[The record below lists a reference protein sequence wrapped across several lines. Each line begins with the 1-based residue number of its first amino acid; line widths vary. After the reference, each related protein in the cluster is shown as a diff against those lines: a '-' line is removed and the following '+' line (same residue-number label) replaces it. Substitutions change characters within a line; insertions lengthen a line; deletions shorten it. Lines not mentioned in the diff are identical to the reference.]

1 MRRSGVNVNCAVA
14 AELRP
19 RLRNRHPNQCRNE
32 VQPPCRRVYSA
43 PRKQSSANPARPK
56 RSPGHLHHLLRPFP
70 MRHANGRGASA
81 ANWKMRTGE
90 PTQGSPVQPNPTCQ
104 PKTLRIDQA
113 VEHRG
118 IRRIDRNGNGVGL
131 RLLFTTLPHLSAKSK
146 KPQFTPG
153 SDALRQGVRR
163 IDFRFTGCQCS
174 VSGLSARVNSPAG
187 NSTVPSV
194 TTRYF

>member
-1 MRRSGVNVNCAVA
+1 MQTCLLRSPQTVQRQSRPTEAFAGSPSSPA
-14 AELRP
+14 AAIPNASCQWSWRIRGQLENADGRANP
-19 RLRNRHPNQCRNE
+19 RL
-32 VQPPCRRVYSA
+32 S
-43 PRKQSSANPARPK
+43 RP
-56 RSPGHLHHLLRPFP
+56 
-70 MRHANGRGASA
+70 
-81 ANWKMRTGE
+81 T
-90 PTQGSPVQPNPTCQ
+90 QPNPTCQ